1 MQAEALSLSSGYS
14 SFGKAVVYIAN
25 SSFAHNTAIA
35 PDLVLNRTF
44 AIAKTFNT
52 LQGAGGK
59 AVSSGQFSWG
69 ACVQLWALACM
80 CLRGDTQLAN

>member
-25 SSFAHNTAIA
+25 SSFAHNQAIA
-35 PDLVLNRTF
+35 PDLSLNRSF
-44 AIAKTFNT
+44 ATAKSFNT

-59 AVSSGQFSWG
+59 AVSSGQFDLG
-69 ACVQLWALACM
+69 RM
-80 CLRGDTQLAN
+80 CAAEGFGLYAFER

>member
-25 SSFAHNTAIA
+25 SSFAHNAATA
-35 PDLVLNRTF
+35 PDLALNRSF
-44 AIAKTFNT
+44 ATAKSFNT

-59 AVSSGQFSWG
+59 AVPSGHFDLG
-69 ACVQLWALACM
+69 RM
-80 CLRGDTQLAN
+80 CAAVGFGLYVFER